1 MSLKSK
7 IRNNPWGLLLI
18 HKLHE
23 RKNRKN
29 LKKYSDKEQ
38 ILRWYQ
44 MKSGGELPD
53 LENPKTFSEK
63 QQWYKLNEKNPLME
77 KCADK
82 VDVREY
88 VTECGYGHLLND
100 IYGVYNSVKELP
112 IKDLPEKCVIKGAHG
127 SGFNLIV
134 RDKSKVKWC
143 VWKKIMK
150 SWLKQD
156 IYWSGREWVY
166 KNLKKR
172 LVVEKYLEDKSG
184 GLLDYKFF
192 CFNGKPRFMQLEV
205 GRYTA
210 NNTRNFYD
218 MDWNLMPFGKELEHN
233 PNIEVEKPEGFEE
246 MKEIAEKLSK
256 PFSFVRVDLYQ
267 VGGKIYF
274 GELTFFPAGGA
285 PDFKPIEY
293 NKIVGDMWDIGKKDD

>member
-23 RKNRKN
+23 RQNRKN
-29 LKKYSDKEQ
+29 LKQFSDKEQ

-44 MKSGGELPD
+44 MKSGGETPD

-88 VTECGYGHLLND
+88 VTECGYGYLLND
-100 IYGVYNSVKELP
+100 IYGVYDSVKELP

-134 RDKSKVKWC
+134 KDKSKVKWG

-210 NNTRNFYD
+210 HNTRNFYD

-256 PFSFVRVDLYQ
+256 PFTFVRVDLYQ

>member
-29 LKKYSDKEQ
+29 LKQYSDKEQ

-44 MKSGGELPD
+44 MKSGGETPD

-100 IYGVYNSVKELP
+100 IYGVYDSVKELP

-134 RDKSKVKWC
+134 KDKSKVKWG

-150 SWLKQD
+150 SWLRQD

-172 LVVEKYLEDKSG
+172 S
-184 GLLDYKFF
+184 
-192 CFNGKPRFMQLEV
+192 C
-205 GRYTA
+205 
-210 NNTRNFYD
+210 
-218 MDWNLMPFGKELEHN
+218 
-233 PNIEVEKPEGFEE
+233 
-246 MKEIAEKLSK
+246 
-256 PFSFVRVDLYQ
+256 
-267 VGGKIYF
+267 
-274 GELTFFPAGGA
+274 
-285 PDFKPIEY
+285 
-293 NKIVGDMWDIGKKDD
+293 